1 MENWAGIAE
10 EYNPLINI
18 DTNCN
23 TDAVLHRDERQL
35 KNTEHVTEQTA
46 DLSAVSADSKRKK
59 GGKHG
64 LDYQHIT
71 WLLHQSC
78 FFFFL

>member
-59 GGKHG
+59 GGKTRTR
-64 LDYQHIT
+64 LSAYI
-71 WLLHQSC
+71 
-78 FFFFL
+78 